1 MRIRDATFDDAPQ
14 FADVVIACWRLAY
27 RGILPDAL
35 LDRDTRD
42 ERIARMR
49 RSTWP
54 TFAAERDG
62 RVIAMLRF
70 AVPPRQCDAEIDG
83 LYVHPDAGR
92 SGVGRQLVRFAAERM
107 TAAHE
112 RSLFIATLE
121 DNRIG
126 RAFYAKHGGRLV
138 EAAPWTFEGVAY
150 PSVGYVWDD
159 VATLAN

>member
-1 MRIRDATFDDAPQ
+1 MLIRDATHDDAPQ
-14 FADVVIACWRLAY
+14 FADIVIACWRLAY
-27 RGILPDAL
+27 RGILPDAA

-49 RSTWP
+49 KNPWP
-54 TFAAERDG
+54 TFACERDG

-92 SGVGRQLVRFAAERM
+92 AGVGRALLRFAAGR
-107 TAAHE
+107 AS
-112 RSLFIATLE
+112 SLFIATLRE
-121 DNRIG
+121 NRIG

-138 EAAPWTFEGVAY
+138 DAPPWTFEGVAY
-150 PSVGYVWDD
+150 ESVGYRWDD
-159 VATLAN
+159 SRVLAT